1 MNTGTNAPCV
11 SHAVAIV
18 ELTRIARESGRCDD
32 FVNLA
37 QFCATE
43 PVVAVLRHAAA
54 MVRGTSAADEW
65 LDYSATQIVPAVVR
79 ALGVCNV
86 ALFGVFDRD
95 ENRLIAAIAET
106 EAKMEGYEDA
116 ALLAGED
123 VWREL
128 AEWEL
133 LPECGGAWWCQAY
146 ADALAPKSSS

>member
-1 MNTGTNAPCV
+1 MNTVASAPCV
-11 SHAVAIV
+11 SHAVAIA
-18 ELTRIARESGRCDD
+18 ELTSIARESGRVDD

-43 PVVAVLRHAAA
+43 PVIAVLRHAAA
-54 MVRGTSAADEW
+54 MVRGTSATDEW

-79 ALGVCNV
+79 A
-86 ALFGVFDRD
+86 
-95 ENRLIAAIAET
+95 IAACDYALLEIEGCCENVLFAAVAES
-106 EAKMEGYEDA
+106 EALMEGYEDA

-128 AEWEL
+128 AELEL

-146 ADALAPKSSS
+146 ADALAPEVCS